1 MHVLLVNEADILGS
15 AVLTLQNLYIVLL
28 DCLSLI
34 FNLVIRISDSS
45 SKELLPFA
53 VRKLYVVKLFQAFTQ
68 ISDKVCFLMNVQ
80 IGVAVFN
87 QQADKFLFQL
97 RFALVAVRASWHRLI
112 FGYNRAFR
120 SFRYD
125 IEIRHG
131 LRLLF

>member
-1 MHVLLVNEADILGS
+1 MHVLFVNEADILGS

-53 VRKLYVVKLFQAFTQ
+53 VRELNVVKLFQAFTQ
-68 ISDKVCFLMNVQ
+68 ISDKVSFLMDIQ
-80 IGVAVFN
+80 IGVALFN

-97 RFALVAVRASWHRLI
+97 CFALVAVRASWNRLI